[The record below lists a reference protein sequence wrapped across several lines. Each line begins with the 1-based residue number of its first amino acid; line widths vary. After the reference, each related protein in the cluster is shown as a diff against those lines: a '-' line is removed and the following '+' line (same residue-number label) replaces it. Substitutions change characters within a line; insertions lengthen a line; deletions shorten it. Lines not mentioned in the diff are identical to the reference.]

1 MFSMKKYIKKLLRK
15 ASKRFMWNCRTMI
28 DVLKDDR
35 SQDALNLSTS
45 ISELMKT
52 TGTAMSMSRM
62 LDTDGVRKILSKIE
76 SQLNSIHDGDYSELR
91 LHNKDF
97 DRCFGVMF
105 SSGKRFIAMMNKYS
119 DVSLNSDYSIT
130 LHDSMPWSVN
140 AHVIRYTDDFESL
153 SKKISELFTKLKR
166 YTKESLVE
174 LKRNHPTLLK
184 LLEKI
189 ITASAVFD
197 YFTISIRLIGLSGED
212 RARDY
217 IPGKLYALDE
227 NVERTY
233 DYLKNTESSSPAI
246 RMIKQILW
254 FIGPL
259 IKMFIKLYA
268 ASVIHPGRHG
278 IKKNKENSS
287 ESRLTRDSIV
297 RYNDGIIANKIKL
310 LKAKAQD
317 ALSKFQKL
325 TGKQKAIS
333 ILKKLI
339 ALCVAALAAK
349 SAYDIYKFW
358 PDIKL
363 LIGVFTR
370 EVDSMRQID
379 QHNRRMETDPEY
391 RRQQEEILERARR
404 VMQENARRSM
414 ANNFDPNANEVDRR
428 MREEQERRMRERG
441 LDPQRVFGNNNPTI
455 QQRNQQAQR
464 TSQQVQQAA
473 NAANQVSAVAND
485 LLQEIR
491 AGRETL
497 PQRQPEVN
505 TQTVHVSYPTVSQR
519 IVGSNPSQAERIRGQ
534 VASKNSSRLNNMIE
548 SWKKA
553 NGLIKQGP
561 RAGYKLNERK
571 NNVNTHSTQ
580 ASGAFAELLAEE
592 GYKQSSGKFNFG
604 LHKKYNAGAID
615 RINHLRKKHDSRVI
629 DSPEWWTKLNTRL
642 PLTNKGKRLAIII
655 GASGLGATAFA
666 LFNRELR
673 KRTLTPADV
682 ESLLKQMS
690 SDAQG
695 AVHGWS
701 KI

>member
-1 MFSMKKYIKKLLRK
+1 MFSMIKYIKKLLRK
-15 ASKRFMWNCRTMI
+15 ASKRLMWNCRTMI

-62 LDTDGVRKILSKIE
+62 LDTDGVCKILSKIE

-105 SSGKRFIAMMNKYS
+105 SSGKRFIAIMNKYS
-119 DVSLNSDYSIT
+119 DISSNSDYSIT

-184 LLEKI
+184 LLSNI
-189 ITASAVFD
+189 ISLSSGFDYVTASARIF
-197 YFTISIRLIGLSGED
+197 F
-212 RARDY
+212 ARDY
-217 IPGKLYALDE
+217 TPGKLEQLA
-227 NVERTY
+227 NSVGRTY
-233 DYLKNTESSSPAI
+233 DYLNNTESSSPVI
-246 RMIKQILW
+246 RRIKQILW
-254 FIGPL
+254 FVGPL
-259 IKMFIKLYA
+259 IKMAIKVSIA
-268 ASVIHPGRHG
+268 NTIDPGRHG

-287 ESRLTRDSIV
+287 EIRLTRDSIV

-317 ALSKFQKL
+317 ALNKFQKL
-325 TGKQKAIS
+325 TGKQKTIS

-339 ALCVAALAAK
+339 VLCAAALAVK
-349 SAYDIYKFW
+349 SAYDLYKFW
-358 PDIKL
+358 PDIKF
-363 LIGVFTR
+363 LIGIFTR
-370 EVDSMRQID
+370 EVDQMRQRD
-379 QHNRRMETDPEY
+379 YNRRMETDPEF
-391 RRQQEEILERARR
+391 RRQQE
-404 VMQENARRSM
+404 ENARRSM
-414 ANNFDPNANEVDRR
+414 ANNFDPNADGVDRR

-441 LDPQRVFGNNNPTI
+441 LDPQRVFNNNNPTI
-455 QQRNQQAQR
+455 QQRNQQA
-464 TSQQVQQAA
+464 QQVQQAA
-473 NAANQVSAVAND
+473 NAANQVSAVANE

-491 AGRETL
+491 AGRETM
-497 PQRQPEVN
+497 PPRQP
-505 TQTVHVSYPTVSQR
+505 
-519 IVGSNPSQAERIRGQ
+519 AERIRGQ
-534 VASKNSSRLNNMIE
+534 AAVQ
-548 SWKKA
+548 KA

-571 NNVNTHSTQ
+571 NNTHSTQ
-580 ASGAFAELLAEE
+580 ASVAFAELLAEE
-592 GYKQSSGKFNFG
+592 GYKPSSGKYNFG

-629 DSPEWWTKLNTRL
+629 DSPEWWTKLDTRL

-655 GASGLGATAFA
+655 GASGLGAMAFA

-695 AVHGWS
+695 ATNGWS

>member
-35 SQDALNLSTS
+35 SQDALNLSTA

-62 LDTDGVRKILSKIE
+62 LDTDGVCKILSKIE

-105 SSGKRFIAMMNKYS
+105 SSGKRFIAIMNKYS
-119 DVSLNSDYSIT
+119 DISSNSDYSIT

-153 SKKISELFTKLKR
+153 MKKISESLTKLKQ
-166 YTKESLVE
+166 YAKESLVE

-184 LLEKI
+184 LLSKI
-189 ITASAVFD
+189 ISLSSAFD
-197 YFTISIRLIGLSGED
+197 YVTLWGRFLNRN
-212 RARDY
+212 Y
-217 IPGKLYALDE
+217 MPGKLEQLVN
-227 NVERTY
+227 NVEETY
-233 DYLKNTESSSPAI
+233 NYLNNTESSSPVI
-246 RMIKQILW
+246 RRIKQILW
-254 FIGPL
+254 FVGPL
-259 IKMFIKLYA
+259 IKMAIKITIA
-268 ASVIHPGRHG
+268 NAIHPGRHG
-278 IKKNKENSS
+278 IKRNKNNSS
-287 ESRLTRDSIV
+287 ESRLTRDSII

-349 SAYDIYKFW
+349 SAYDLYKFW

-370 EVDSMRQID
+370 EVDAMRQRD

-441 LDPQRVFGNNNPTI
+441 LDPQRVFTNNNQTI

-464 TSQQVQQAA
+464 TAQQVQQAA

-491 AGRETL
+491 AGRETM
-497 PQRQPEVN
+497 PPRQSGLEERLR
-505 TQTVHVSYPTVSQR
+505 T
-519 IVGSNPSQAERIRGQ
+519 QAERIRGQ
-534 VASKNSSRLNNMIE
+534 VAAKNSSRLNNMIE

-571 NNVNTHSTQ
+571 NNLNAHSTQ

-592 GYKQSSGKFNFG
+592 GYKPSSGKYNFG
-604 LHKKYNAGAID
+604 LHKKYNAGSID

-666 LFNRELR
+666 LFNRELQ

-682 ESLLKQMS
+682 ESLLKQMNS
-690 SDAQG
+690 NAQG
-695 AVHGWS
+695 ATKGWR
-701 KI
+701 

>member
-1 MFSMKKYIKKLLRK
+1 VFNMIKYIKKLLRK

-62 LDTDGVRKILSKIE
+62 LDTDGVRKILSRIE

-105 SSGKRFIAMMNKYS
+105 SSGRRFIAIMNKYS
-119 DVSLNSDYSIT
+119 DVSSNSDYSIT

-184 LLEKI
+184 LLENI
-189 ITASAVFD
+189 IKLSAGFDYVTASV
-197 YFTISIRLIGLSGED
+197 RLY
-212 RARDY
+212 ARDY
-217 IPGKLYALDE
+217 TPGKLEQLV
-227 NVERTY
+227 NSVEGTY
-233 DYLKNTESSSPAI
+233 DYLNNTESSSPVI
-246 RMIKQILW
+246 LRIKQILW
-254 FIGPL
+254 FAGPL

-287 ESRLTRDSIV
+287 ENRLTRDSII

-317 ALSKFQKL
+317 ALNKFQKL

-339 ALCVAALAAK
+339 ALCAAALAVK
-349 SAYDIYKFW
+349 SAYDLYKFW
-358 PDIKL
+358 PDIKF

-441 LDPQRVFGNNNPTI
+441 LDPQRVFTNNNPTI
-455 QQRNQQAQR
+455 QQRNQQAQQAQR
-464 TSQQVQQAA
+464 TAQQVQQAA

-491 AGRETL
+491 AGRETM
-497 PQRQPEVN
+497 PPRQPTVN

-534 VASKNSSRLNNMIE
+534 AAAKNSSRLNNMIE

-571 NNVNTHSTQ
+571 NNLNTHSTQ

-592 GYKQSSGKFNFG
+592 GYRQSSGKYNFG

-615 RINHLRKKHDSRVI
+615 RINHLRKKHDSLVI

-666 LFNRELR
+666 LFNRELQ

-695 AVHGWS
+695 AVHGWR
-701 KI
+701 